1 MINLLLVISYL
12 FILVLMYMLGMYC
25 FDFAFNKG
33 YRKGMEYGHTL
44 GYNNCI
50 KDLKNKINN
59 K

>member
-1 MINLLLVISYL
+1 
-12 FILVLMYMLGMYC
+12 MLGMYC